1 MEQPLFKRGIFCY
14 FKRILYY
21 CFLCCCSLV
30 SMPIPSVE
38 AKTKKTAVQDDPEQ
52 QKKHKNKKKKSTK
65 VKEPAYDIIAYT
77 SLCLENPRKLAKY
90 ATFYHSGDHCI
101 GLDIN
106 RIDITSDADI
116 ICSIY
121 AGERLKSFTEDSEK
135 ATWKLIQRYYTAQLL
150 AERDYNHYQN
160 YKKNQ
165 GNYRD
170 YSNGILTGLLTNAI
184 VSSIQA
190 ARFKEEEAIFKRILP
205 CMANLYSIKK
215 QVQLSKINVVMLT
228 TRVPIL
234 YEPVVW

>member
-1 MEQPLFKRGIFCY
+1 M
-14 FKRILYY
+14 
-21 CFLCCCSLV
+21 
-30 SMPIPSVE
+30 
-38 AKTKKTAVQDDPEQ
+38 
-52 QKKHKNKKKKSTK
+52 
-65 VKEPAYDIIAYT
+65 
-77 SLCLENPRKLAKY
+77 
-90 ATFYHSGDHCI
+90 
-101 GLDIN
+101 
-106 RIDITSDADI
+106 
-116 ICSIY
+116 
-121 AGERLKSFTEDSEK
+121 
-135 ATWKLIQRYYTAQLL
+135 L